1 MKITLCGFMGCGKT
15 TKGKILA
22 ERLGIDFFDSDF
34 LVEQT
39 EKRTINEIFAADGEE
54 YFRRCEGEA
63 IKQLACGEGDCVIS
77 VGGGAVMNAENADIL
92 RKNSTVVF
100 IETPVEVICER
111 LSTDSSRPL
120 FNVENVRELY
130 QKRLPF
136 YKEAADIIVSDNS
149 SAEETVDEIVRL
161 LG

>member
-1 MKITLCGFMGCGKT
+1 M
-15 TKGKILA
+15 
-22 ERLGIDFFDSDF
+22 
-34 LVEQT
+34 
-39 EKRTINEIFAADGEE
+39 
-54 YFRRCEGEA
+54 
-63 IKQLACGEGDCVIS
+63 
-77 VGGGAVMNAENADIL
+77 
-92 RKNSTVVF
+92 
-100 IETPVEVICER
+100 R